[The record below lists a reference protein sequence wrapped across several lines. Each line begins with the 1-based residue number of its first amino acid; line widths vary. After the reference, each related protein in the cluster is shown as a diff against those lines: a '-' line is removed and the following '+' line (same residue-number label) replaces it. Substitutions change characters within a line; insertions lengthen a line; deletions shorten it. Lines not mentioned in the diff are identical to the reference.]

1 MGIERFFSTLGRNF
15 NIMTHNKE
23 NDYDEII
30 NATHIYMDFNSV
42 IHTISAKVLN
52 PKMNFEELNLLII
65 KNIDKFII
73 NFLKKFN
80 LKKLKLLYIALDGVP
95 TFAKIIEQKKR
106 RYVGDLLN
114 HLIKSKYP
122 TSWSKNNI
130 SPGTIFMDQIN
141 DFLLNLNFNEDFQY
155 IVSTSNENGEAEIK
169 ILDLIN
175 LLILDKNDKIIFFSP
190 DSDVI
195 LLSMLSKN
203 SNFINIIKHDSN
215 KLLFTTININLLNNS
230 IYEYC
235 LKRITRINIKLEI
248 NKLIND
254 IIFIFTIF
262 GNDFLPKCESIQ
274 TNLDLLFLIDIYLIN
289 LINHTYILDKKIIN
303 NMILYNYFILLS
315 NHERRLLFRNA
326 FLNIYYNY
334 NNINQINFIIDL
346 YKLKNIN
353 INKLVDGQIFGKPF
367 YNFYNNIL
375 SYIDPFKL
383 YITHEKYGVLY
394 FYLIDKYKLFEII
407 KNYIISNNELP
418 LNQLITINMNKNK
431 FSSYENI
438 NLIKYN
444 STLPKHL
451 TKLQTLDKEE
461 KEEYLIENKLDK
473 YYNIFNPINDFYK
486 QSIKIKDIDS
496 IYYYKKYFNNDLEKN
511 IVKKYLEGLHWVC
524 EYYFSRKKIDETWYY
539 PYTRVPLF
547 SSIIKYYTPH
557 IILYN
562 NKLNIT
568 SYEHLLYV
576 TPVNINKLDQLY
588 TLFPSHII
596 EKIIK
601 FIKSHPNY
609 FYDLDK
615 IYKSNFNNLLDCSHS
630 IFINKCDYKILED
643 VIDVKKFKL

>member
-1 MGIERFFSTLGRNF
+1 
-15 NIMTHNKE
+15 
-23 NDYDEII
+23 
-30 NATHIYMDFNSV
+30 MDFNSV